1 MADVVVYGFPGSTYV
16 RTARLALAEKGV
28 AHEVEP
34 LTPGGDEI
42 KALHPFAKIPALRH
56 GDVVLYETL
65 AICAYVD
72 AAFDGPALQPADAEA
87 RARMLQWIDVFGSYV
102 YGRMV
107 SDVIIQ
113 RLVVPRRGREPD
125 ETRIKGAVPDIRHQL
140 GLFDSALADSDLL
153 AGAEL
158 SLADLFL
165 APAVF
170 YLGLT
175 PEGEEMLPG
184 LPHIGRWFDAI
195 QQRPSFAA
203 TALSDG

>member
-1 MADVVVYGFPGSTYV
+1 MADVVIYGFPGSAYV
-16 RTARLALAEKGV
+16 RTARLVLAEKGV

-87 RARMLQWIDVFGSYV
+87 RARMLQWIGVFGSYV

-107 SDVIIQ
+107 
-113 RLVVPRRGREPD
+113 VPRRGGEPD
-125 ETRIKGAVPDIRHQL
+125 EARIKGAVPDIRHQL
-140 GLFDSALADSDLL
+140 GLFDSALADSDWL